1 MLLEERTKRITLF
14 VVALV
19 LLTAALAWFRLKE
32 REYALGVPVISPDQ
46 AAQYTLDHDLD
57 LSGLTFNDEKAP
69 LDIANTTLYL
79 SQPDSAL
86 NSFTDLQGTLASN
99 VSQQDLYFL
108 LDKALQD
115 PQAAVESG
123 TPLSLIVVEGDS
135 YRTVKV
141 VLTTLPVLRI
151 EGAETE
157 VSAKFGYEMA
167 GDCVL
172 FAGFDP
178 STQSYSVQ
186 TSNLEWHIRGETTA
200 KYDKKSYK
208 VSLKD
213 KNGDNKD
220 CNFLGLG
227 ADDDWILN
235 PMVLDDTK
243 LREKTVMDLWN
254 TFAETCEWDYKMSS
268 GEYLEVILNGEYKGL
283 YLLLRRVD
291 EKYLD
296 IDRDA
301 DVLLKGNS
309 SDTLLGGYEIV
320 SSPYNEEETYDL
332 MVDTWDGTGAN
343 KFHRNN
349 FIDVSLLIN
358 YLAGS
363 DNAGFKNMF
372 YYLKYDSDRDGY
384 DLYLIPWDT
393 DMSFGFYWNN
403 GFTYDFYE
411 CLTVD
416 IHRIEYY
423 TEQLY
428 SEEMDLDLAQRWREL
443 RSSLFSES
451 AIVSL
456 LDYNRERILSSGAYQ
471 RELERWGMFHQGVD
485 TQEKL
490 YQYCTQRLTWLD
502 THYS

>member
-1 MLLEERTKRITLF
+1 MLLEEKTKRITLF
-14 VVALV
+14 LVALV
-19 LLTAALAWFRLKE
+19 LMAAALVWFRLEE
-32 REYALGVPVISPDQ
+32 RKYALGVPVVSPEQ
-46 AAQYTLDHDLD
+46 TTQYTLDSNLD
-57 LSGLTFNDEKAP
+57 LSGLTFNGEKAP
-69 LDIANTTLYL
+69 LDLADSTIYL

-86 NSFTDLQGTLASN
+86 DGFTDLQGTLASDI
-99 VSQQDLYFL
+99 SEQSLYL
-108 LDKALQD
+108 VLDEALQE
-115 PQAAVESG
+115 PRAAVESG
-123 TPLSLIVVEGDS
+123 SPLSLIVVEGDS
-135 YRTVKV
+135 YRPVQV

-151 EGAETE
+151 EGAETD
-157 VSAKFGYEMA
+157 VPAKFEFEMA

-172 FAGFDP
+172 FTGFDP

-186 TSNLEWHIRGETTA
+186 TSNLEWHTRGETTA

-208 VSLKD
+208 VTLKD

-227 ADDDWILN
+227 SDDDWILN

-254 TFAETCEWDYKMSS
+254 SFAETCEWDYKMSS
-268 GEYLEVILNGEYKGL
+268 GEYLELILNGEYKGL
-283 YLLLRRVD
+283 YLLQRRVD
-291 EKYLD
+291 AKYLD
-296 IDRDA
+296 IDRDV

-332 MVDTWDGTGAN
+332 MVDTWEGTGTN
-343 KFHRNN
+343 KFHLAN

-384 DLYLIPWDT
+384 DLYFIPWDT
-393 DMSFGFYWNN
+393 DMSFGFYWDN
-403 GFTYDFYE
+403 GFAYDFE
-411 CLTVD
+411 KRLTAD

-423 TEQLY
+423 TAQLY
-428 SEEMDLDLAQRWREL
+428 SEETDRDLAQRWHEL

-456 LDYNRERILSSGAYQ
+456 LDYNRELILSSGAYQ
-471 RELERWGMFHQGVD
+471 RELERWGMFHNGVD

-490 YQYCTQRLTWLD
+490 YEYCTQRLTWLD